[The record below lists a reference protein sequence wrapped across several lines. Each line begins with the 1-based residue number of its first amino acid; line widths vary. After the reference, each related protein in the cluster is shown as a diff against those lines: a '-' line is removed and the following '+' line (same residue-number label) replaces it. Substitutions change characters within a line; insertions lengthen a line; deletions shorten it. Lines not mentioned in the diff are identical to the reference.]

1 MMNGIITANN
11 SYSSA
16 DSSIG
21 QSKKLIIFRLQVRV
35 LFSRLVSKKFF
46 FQKRVTKMDHDNYV
60 ENVTDFGDVSV
71 EEMEELLSEE
81 EIDDI
86 EAFYA
91 SEYMDDDEDMDY
103 EEMEYDGDYPVA
115 YEEDYYPYGQF

>member
-1 MMNGIITANN
+1 
-11 SYSSA
+11 
-16 DSSIG
+16 
-21 QSKKLIIFRLQVRV
+21 
-35 LFSRLVSKKFF
+35 
-46 FQKRVTKMDHDNYV
+46 MDQENDVYV
-60 ENVTDFGDVSV
+60 DTVIDLGDVSV

-81 EIDDI
+81 EIGDI

-103 EEMEYDGDYPVA
+103 EEMEYDGDYPIA